1 MGVVE
6 YLRLNHDNEK
16 LDFVKSVRTKT
27 INSNGDNDLIIQR
40 NGTNMLRVFTFTPT
54 NGPTTIVDAQSNC
67 GISSSWLF
75 AKASVH
81 RSENSD
87 TKLKGAI
94 SGGLSSGKV

>member
-81 RSENSD
+81 TD
-87 TKLKGAI
+87 TEFKGAI